1 MDKTEL
7 NDEVEIDLSQL
18 FHLFKKNIKLIV
30 VLTLVGITIAASAT
44 VFLIDKKY
52 QSQGSVLFKAD
63 VVNGALDSAQINT
76 NKMMIN
82 NYVKLLQGNTVQNQ
96 VAENLN
102 ITKGEVSSALTIT
115 NTTDTQIIE
124 ISAKTTDPKLSKNI
138 VDETI
143 SVFTNL
149 LQEKLDVTNITIV
162 DQPEVNPSPVSPS
175 MTKNMIIGA
184 LVGLVISGGYILVKY
199 LLDTKIKTSEQ
210 AFQYLGVP
218 VLGTVPY
225 YED

>member
-30 VLTLVGITIAASAT
+30 VLILVGITIAASAT

>member
-30 VLTLVGITIAASAT
+30 VLILVGITIAASAT

-102 ITKGEVSSALTIT
+102 INKGEVSSALTIT

-210 AFQYLGVP
+210 ALQYLGVP